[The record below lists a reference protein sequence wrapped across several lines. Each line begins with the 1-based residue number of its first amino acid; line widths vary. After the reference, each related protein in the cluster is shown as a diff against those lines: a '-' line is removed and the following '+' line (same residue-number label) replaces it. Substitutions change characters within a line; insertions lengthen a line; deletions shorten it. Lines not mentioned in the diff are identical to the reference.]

1 METTLLLCQAG
12 CLALLAAWLS
22 VALRD
27 NIRRPEIN
35 EQFTREVLSMARIE
49 RDYPAVLA
57 LVAERRVVSARIQRA
72 VFVAIVA
79 AEVMVTLLLWAGAV
93 ALLAAAAGIIGATA
107 ARTLALAGTF
117 GFVAIWAGFTTAGN
131 HFCYW
136 LCHDGAQNTHFQLLL
151 WGMGTLLLIALA

>member
-1 METTLLLCQAG
+1 MATAIILCQAG
-12 CLALLAAWLS
+12 CLVLLAGWLS

-49 RDYPAVLA
+49 RDYPAVL
-57 LVAERRVVSARIQRA
+57 LMVAERRVLSARIQRA
-72 VFVAIVA
+72 VFVAIVVS
-79 AEVMVTLLLWAGAV
+79 EVLVTLLLWVGAV
-93 ALLAAAAGIIGATA
+93 ALLAAAGGIIGAVP
-107 ARTLALAGTF
+107 ARTLALAGAF
-117 GFVAIWAGFTTAGN
+117 GFVAIWSGFTIAGN

-151 WGMGTLLLIALA
+151 WGMATLLLIALA